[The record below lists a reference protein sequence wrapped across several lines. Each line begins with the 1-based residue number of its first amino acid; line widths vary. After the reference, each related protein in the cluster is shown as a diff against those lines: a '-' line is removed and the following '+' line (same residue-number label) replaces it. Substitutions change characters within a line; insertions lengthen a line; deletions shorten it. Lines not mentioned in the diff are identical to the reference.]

1 MDSNYIN
8 FIYFIFTFTMVVFI
22 DDSYIQ
28 EQHFRI
34 NDALRKFEPGSTT
47 AMWAI
52 LQGLYLINNHK
63 LNIDREIP
71 NTKLK
76 LTDIDNANECEF
88 YIAFTQKTAA
98 YINGKVVPR
107 SQMFANISMVKAE
120 LYKAYSKYISENYGN
135 KGIQFAT
142 ANNYLGGK

>member
-1 MDSNYIN
+1 MDFDYVS
-8 FIYFIFTFTMVVFI
+8 FISSYFSFKRCFLV

-34 NDALRKFEPGSTT
+34 NEALRKFEPGSTT

-52 LQGLYLINNHK
+52 LQGLYLIDDKKMNT
-63 LNIDREIP
+63 DREIP
-71 NTKLK
+71 STNLK
-76 LTDIDNANECEF
+76 LQDIDNANECEF

-107 SQMFANISMVKAE
+107 SQMFAHISKVKAE
-120 LYKAYSKYISENYGN
+120 LYKAYSKYISENYGS
-135 KGIQFAT
+135 KGIQFIST
-142 ANNYLGGK
+142 TNYLGGK